1 MNLVRIIR
9 RIINQDKNELSM
21 SIRIKNSNLIKSV
34 RYVFI
39 FVCNPRIGKIS

>member
-1 MNLVRIIR
+1 MNLVI

-34 RYVFI
+34 TLCLYF
-39 FVCNPRIGKIS
+39 CM

>member
-1 MNLVRIIR
+1 MNLVI